1 MEISVTDQKFINS
14 GLYLD
19 SKMQPVA
26 TINDLFN
33 IPIKR
38 RFVGMEVVVIK
49 DSDGNMSKYWLEGGT
64 KDKHWKRKSY
74 GVAYEEGKGVII
86 KDGKI
91 SIDETYVVTN
101 NNLENTLNVMISDTS
116 SSVNKTITTVVNDNV
131 MSADYFD
138 IYK

>member
-49 DSDGNMSKYWLEGGT
+49 DNDGNMSKYWLEGGT

-74 GVAYEEGKGVII
+74 GVSYEQGKGIVI

-101 NNLENTLNVMISDTS
+101 NNLENKLNVMISDTG
-116 SSVNKTITTVVNDNV
+116 SSVNKTITTVVNDNI